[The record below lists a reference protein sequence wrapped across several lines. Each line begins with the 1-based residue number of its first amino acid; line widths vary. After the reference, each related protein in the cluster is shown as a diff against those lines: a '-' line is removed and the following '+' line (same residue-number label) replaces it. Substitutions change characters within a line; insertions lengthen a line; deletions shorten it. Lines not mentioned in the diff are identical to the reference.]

1 MRSILKQLEALG
13 LSENEV
19 KVYLASLELGS
30 ATAQELAGKAAV
42 VRPTAYVAIG
52 GLTKRGLMSSFTK
65 GKKKYF
71 TAEKPAKLLKL
82 VQEEKKKLTDREEK
96 LKRVMP
102 ELEALISLSADKP
115 EVKYYEGLEGLDSMR
130 AVLYESKI
138 KTVDVVG
145 ETKTARSVIPED
157 SRLLHSAKLEKLK
170 IGGRYI
176 VLSNENDFELPPL
189 GKNGWEYKLYKNE
202 NVFGAEIAIFGPYI
216 SFISYQ
222 DKPYGFMLK
231 SENIAKTARLMF
243 EAMWNSRQA
252 RSLRSK

>member
-1 MRSILKQLEALG
+1 MKSILAQLEALG

-19 KVYLASLELGS
+19 KVYLAALELGS

-82 VQEEKKKLTDREEK
+82 VQEEKRKLADHEEK

-115 EVKYYEGLEGLDSMR
+115 EVKYYEGLEGLARMHENIF
-130 AVLYESKI
+130 ESKTKEI
-138 KTVDVVG
+138 KIIASAESVR
-145 ETKTARSVIPED
+145 EVIPEEM
-157 SRLLHSAKLEKLK
+157 RVLHNLRVKKAGIKGRILVVHEKK
-170 IGGRYI
+170 FEKPQ
-176 VLSNENDFELPPL
+176 VDF
-189 GKNGWEYKLYKNE
+189 KNWEYKTLKKNHL
-202 NVFGAEIAIFGPYI
+202 NMSGEIAIFGEYL
-216 SFISYQ
+216 SLISYQ
-222 DKPYGFMLK
+222 DKPYGFLVK
-231 SENIAKTARLMF
+231 SKDIAETARILF
-243 EAMWNSRQA
+243 DLAWSSDNSKH
-252 RSLRSK
+252 LRY